1 MYVTFKLKSANTKF
15 GQSVFVV
22 GETNNLG
29 KWNVGK
35 TKLLILRK

>member
-1 MYVTFKLKSANTKF
+1 MYVTFKLKYANTKM

-29 KWNVGK
+29 NWKVRIP
-35 TKLLILRK
+35 LLY